1 MKKVLLVAA
10 VAAFAMT
17 SCKKEYTCECT
28 TSSSTG
34 STSSSVKFDK
44 MKKKDAEKKCDEGDA
59 TFSFF
64 GETVTSECK
73 IK

>member
-28 TSSSTG
+28 TTSSSG
-34 STSSSVKFDK
+34 STSSSVKLDK
-44 MKKKDAEKKCDEGDA
+44 MKKKDAEKKCDEGDGSI
-59 TFSFF
+59 SFF
-64 GETVTSECK
+64 GETITSECK